1 MSVKKNIGWN
11 MLLTLSGY
19 IFPLLTFPYVT
30 RVLGPE
36 GFGMANFA
44 LSIVDYAVLLSTLG
58 MAMVGIRSMAQCAP
72 EKEARS
78 EVFSRLVS
86 IHLLLSAVALITYFV
101 VVWCVPELAEHKELY
116 YIGSAKILFNVLLV
130 EWLFQGLQDFRYVTL
145 RTLAVRTLY
154 VVAVFIFVRHRED
167 YDMFFYVTI
176 GQVVLNALINWRYAR
191 RYVIFRFQLRGSGEY
206 VSPIFSMGL
215 NAILLS
221 FYTTFNVLYLGF
233 ACDEA
238 AVGYYTAAVRLY
250 SIFIAVIGAY
260 NGVFVPYLNTLYAQG
275 EMEKFRSV
283 IGKSINLVS
292 FLALPVIVGGVI
304 LAPQIIRL
312 VAGAGYERAVLPFQI
327 VLVQVFLVGIAQ
339 ILENQILL
347 AFKKYR
353 EILICTASTTML
365 AALII
370 ILFVPTH
377 AEVAAAWAVAIPHVL
392 EMILLYFYA
401 RREVPI
407 DIDKK
412 SIWSYVVSCVPIVIV
427 CFALLFT
434 GWNYLG
440 ILAVGVPLG
449 GIAYFIL
456 QNQIYHNPLIQD
468 VFKKSGKN
476 TAL

>member
-11 MLLTLSGY
+11 MLLTLSAY
-19 IFPLLTFPYVT
+19 VFPLLTFPYVT

-58 MAMVGIRSMAQCAP
+58 MTMVGIRSMAQCAP

-86 IHLLLSAVALITYFV
+86 IHLLLSAVALLVYFV
-101 VVWCVPELAEHKELY
+101 VVWCVPELSEHKELY

-154 VVAVFIFVRHRED
+154 VVAVFVFVRHREN

-191 RYVIFRFQLRGSGEY
+191 RYVKFRFQLQGSGEY

-233 ACDEA
+233 ACDKA
-238 AVGYYTAAVRLY
+238 AVGYYSAAVRLY
-250 SIFIAVIGAY
+250 SILLAVIAAY
-260 NGVFVPYLNTLYAQG
+260 NGVYIPYLNTLYANG
-275 EMEKFRSV
+275 EIEKFRSI
-283 IGKSINLVS
+283 IGKSISLVIMVS
-292 FLALPVIVGGVI
+292 LPVIVGGTI
-304 LAPQIIRL
+304 LAPQIIRI
-312 VAGAGYERAVLPFQI
+312 VAGSGFERSIIPFQI
-327 VLVQVFLVGIAQ
+327 ILIQVLLVGIAQ

-347 AFKKYR
+347 AYKKYR
-353 EILICTASTTML
+353 EILICTALTALLSVLIILVFVPLYAERAAAIAVAFPHIIEVALLCFFVRKTIDIPHRYSEWWAYLCCSLPIAVICFFINSTKHSFYWQIII
-365 AALII
+365 AALTCSVIY
-370 ILFVPTH
+370 FVM
-377 AEVAAAWAVAIPHVL
+377 L
-392 EMILLYFYA
+392 KFMF
-401 RREVPI
+401 
-407 DIDKK
+407 K
-412 SIWSYVVSCVPIVIV
+412 
-427 CFALLFT
+427 
-434 GWNYLG
+434 
-440 ILAVGVPLG
+440 
-449 GIAYFIL
+449 
-456 QNQIYHNPLIQD
+456 NPLL
-468 VFKKSGKN
+468 KELTHK
-476 TAL
+476 